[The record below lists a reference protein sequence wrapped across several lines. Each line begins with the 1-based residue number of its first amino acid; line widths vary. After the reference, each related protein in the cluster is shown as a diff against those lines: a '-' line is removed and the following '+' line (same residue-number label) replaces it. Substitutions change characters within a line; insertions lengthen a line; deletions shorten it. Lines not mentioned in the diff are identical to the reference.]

1 MKVSKYDLRIILLWF
16 AIFQFYIP
24 NEKIYYVY
32 QAIVVCFIFMDSF
45 AQIIKRPKY
54 FLMFMYPLTVV
65 ISCIINRNTI
75 LFTQVFRGCISALLI
90 VDIFLV
96 IKQYEKKRG
105 VDKLFEVLYNMSKLY
120 VFFSILWVVALGI
133 MGSLQKAVIEEFLFM
148 RGKFPTAYMLIF
160 YLMFFCLTWN
170 GNRIFSKKW
179 KKTLFILQ
187 VVICIGICTLIET
200 STGIMAIFIFFI
212 LTLFGKNLMRFIY
225 NPFVIVGMII
235 LSMFLVLGL
244 SAILRFAFVQ
254 NIIVNILHEDLS
266 LTGRMELYTLLFPL
280 ILKAGLWGGG
290 FGSYVAATL
299 AYHGWYNAQ
308 NGLAEII
315 LTYGF
320 VGGVAFLILVFTS
333 IAGARNRNIMFYL
346 VIFVFLV
353 VAVVEIPFNSGFI
366 LLLSLLQV
374 QYDDKVNFI
383 ERAQ

>member
-32 QAIVVCFIFMDSF
+32 QAVVAGFIFLDSF

-54 FLMFMYPLTVV
+54 LLMFMYPLTII
-65 ISCIINRNTI
+65 ISCIINRDTI
-75 LFTQVFRGCISALLI
+75 LYTQVFRGCIGALLI
-90 VDIFLV
+90 MDIFLV

-105 VDKLFEVLYNMSKLY
+105 VDKLFEILYNMSKLY
-120 VFFSILWVVALGI
+120 VVFSILWVIVLGM
-133 MGSLQKAVIEEFLFM
+133 MGSLQKAVLEEFLFM

-160 YLMFFCLTWN
+160 YLMFFGLTWN

-179 KKTLFILQ
+179 KKTLFVLQ
-187 VVICIGICTLIET
+187 VIACIGICTLIET
-200 STGIMAIFIFFI
+200 STGIMAIFIFLI
-212 LTLFGKNLMRFIY
+212 LTLFGKNLMRFID

-235 LSMFLVLGL
+235 LSMFFVLGL
-244 SAILRFAFVQ
+244 SAILRFSFVQ

-290 FGSYVAATL
+290 FGSYIAATL

-320 VGGVAFLILVFTS
+320 AGCIAFLLLVFTS
-333 IAGARNRNIMFYL
+333 VVCAKNSNIMFYL
-346 VIFVFLV
+346 VILVFIV

-374 QYDDKVNFI
+374 QYDNRVDFI
-383 ERAQ
+383 EGAQ